1 MSETKPTLKKRKKRE
16 YWSKE
21 QEEAVVLFLSL
32 EPGCPKSEKVFEDHI
47 YGPLKMLVEN
57 IMFTYKLNIPEVDV
71 EEQVFDTMGFVIS
84 KFNKFDH
91 TRGHK
96 SFSYYGTIAKNY
108 MIAQRN
114 KAYKTKIKRVDIENI
129 LGFEFDQDLYVDHE
143 YESEFKSHIFLFKVV
158 ADELEKMVQEEINLD
173 NNVIKLSEAII
184 YLLRNYQYVNVHNKR
199 QFYFIAREF
208 TGLSAKEITK
218 ALTKIKDVFSKT
230 HKALQ

>member
-1 MSETKPTLKKRKKRE
+1 MGEKTTLKKHKKKG
-16 YWSKE
+16 YWVKE
-21 QEEAVVLFLSL
+21 QEEAVILYLSL
-32 EPGCPKSEKVFEDHI
+32 PPGSPKADKVFAEQI
-47 YGPLKMLVEN
+47 YGPLKTLVEN

-71 EEQVFDTMGFVIS
+71 EEQVFDTMGFVVS

-143 YESEFKSHIFLFKVV
+143 FESEFKSHTFLFKVL
-158 ADELEKMVQEEINLD
+158 ADELEQMVSTEINLD

-218 ALTKIKDVFSKT
+218 ALGKIKDVFSKT
-230 HKALQ
+230 HKAIQ